1 MSHVMEKLLPR
12 GEFNVNFDFTNIRS
26 SFSSRDMDS
35 TSLNT
40 LKSLTNAHAIRD
52 IATLTDVERFP
63 KGHLLRYREFIVLST
78 VV

>member
-1 MSHVMEKLLPR
+1 MEKLLPR
-12 GEFNVNFDFTNIRS
+12 GEFNVPFDFTIIRS

-52 IATLTDVERFP
+52 IATLKDVERFP
-63 KGHLLRYREFIVLST
+63 KGHLLRYRELFIVLST
-78 VV
+78 VL